1 MVSSCRRPPLEHA
14 IHAVHRERTRRADA
28 NDFALYDIAI
38 LAMQLSE
45 KANMP
50 EQQFKPG
57 DIVSL
62 RSGGPRMTVATI
74 DGQSALCEWFSDDQ
88 QPQSRSFA
96 LTSLKLDDRQ

>member
-1 MVSSCRRPPLEHA
+1 
-14 IHAVHRERTRRADA
+14 
-28 NDFALYDIAI
+28 
-38 LAMQLSE
+38 MQFSE
-45 KANMP
+45 KTNMP

-88 QPQSRSFA
+88 QPQSRSFI
-96 LTSLKLDDRQ
+96 LTSLKFDDRQ